1 MSSLPGE
8 IVREWR
14 SGERHS
20 GKGTEGILGG
30 DPDPCTWVT
39 VSLLPLPM
47 QISTEPTQHRL
58 SFPLTGEG
66 AASAACWVS
75 WLPDLHSPLCRRAKP
90 HPSLGIWSLALMEW
104 TSLTQT
110 YPAGHQLASHCSPRV
125 PYKYKRAMSCLLKIF
140 QEARGFL
147 IH

>member
-47 QISTEPTQHRL
+47 QISTEPTQHKTQL
-58 SFPLTGEG
+58 SPDRRGGCFSGLLGEL
-66 AASAACWVS
+66 AA
-75 WLPDLHSPLCRRAKP
+75 
-90 HPSLGIWSLALMEW
+90 
-104 TSLTQT
+104 
-110 YPAGHQLASHCSPRV
+110 
-125 PYKYKRAMSCLLKIF
+125 
-140 QEARGFL
+140 
-147 IH
+147 